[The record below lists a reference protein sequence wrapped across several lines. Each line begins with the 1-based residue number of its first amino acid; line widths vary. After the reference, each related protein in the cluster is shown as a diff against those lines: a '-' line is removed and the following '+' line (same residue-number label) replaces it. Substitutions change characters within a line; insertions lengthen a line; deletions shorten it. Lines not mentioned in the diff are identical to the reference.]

1 MATLVAAAPSP
12 LATASAPIWEALRA
26 ADASQLDH
34 FLGRDGQPLHLRA
47 PHVSKALW
55 TALGD
60 EIKGAETP
68 QGSFNVTG
76 ERWISLRLDGAGFS
90 RLTRGLRQRGV
101 IPAGFSPV
109 FGELMAE
116 CCSALVD
123 KFHARCGYTQSD
135 EMTLLLAPTAPRRDG
150 GHEPHIYNGRVLK
163 LCTMAAATV
172 TALFNYR
179 IGDICRAKGVA
190 HDRAIL
196 AAFDCR
202 IGSYATREE
211 AMSLVLWR
219 AYDSGV
225 NGVSDAV
232 HHYTERAAAAGKAA
246 AGKAAAAAAAA
257 AAGVGED
264 VAGAARAKRHR
275 GGEVGGNGGEGGAGG
290 EGKADSAAAGG
301 AVGDEGKGSDEPD
314 DGITRKQ
321 AVRLNTHQKLQWLD
335 RRNRLPLP
343 PHQAHGTFLT
353 KVRRVKVGVDPRTG
367 LAAPP
372 TLRWTT
378 ERVLGHVLIN
388 AGAAGVLFPEEDVLP
403 SSREGDKEG
412 GASGGGG
419 GGGGKG
425 VKG

>member
-1 MATLVAAAPSP
+1 MAALGVAAPSP

-26 ADASQLDH
+26 VDASELDH

-135 EMTLLLAPTAPRRDG
+135 EMTILLAPTALRRDG
-150 GHEPHIYNGRVLK
+150 GYEPHIYNGRVLK

-232 HHYTERAAAAGKAA
+232 HHYT
-246 AGKAAAAAAAA
+246 
-257 AAGVGED
+257 GED
-264 VAGAARAKRHR
+264 VARAARAKRHR
-275 GGEVGGNGGEGGAGG
+275 GGEVGEVGDTGGEGGAGGAGG

-301 AVGDEGKGSDEPD
+301 AVGDEGKGSGEPD

-335 RRNRLPLP
+335 RRNQLPLP
-343 PHQAHGTFLT
+343 SHQAHGTFLT

-388 AGAAGVLFPEEDVLP
+388 AGAAGVLFPEEDILP
-403 SSREGDKEG
+403 SSREGDKGG
-412 GASGGGG
+412 GATGGGG
-419 GGGGKG
+419 GSGSEGGKG
-425 VKG
+425 